1 MRRCARTPPHKE
13 KKIMK
18 GSEKQIAWAEKIIA
32 QKKADA
38 LAAGISPDEWAKTE
52 EIITRDGGAK
62 AWIDLRNTDPK
73 HLTRVTAIA
82 GMPEIEA
89 KTPAQAD
96 YARAERVMKIAEIDD
111 WVGLPPYSLDE
122 AEQARRMAMHE
133 RYVQATIREMGKETA
148 ARVWIDAPTVKLVEK
163 VRPAAKEAAKKQP
176 AEKPAESRNSLGFL
190 DEDDEEIE
198 KLFADAKREGDKL
211 RAEQAKIPLD
221 EQKKR
226 AQQAY
231 RAGAYARDEYA
242 LEMYRIG
249 KQEAASAPAPK
260 PLPEPKLPQGAYIA
274 YQGATIGGE
283 YVIVKD
289 EQGHQASGESKSE
302 AIRNLI
308 AQREKQNFPEAP
320 AKSPIAAR
328 PEPNWAN
335 LSAKEIAGRYA
346 DEMAQIVI
354 SAGENVT
361 AGVFEDAGAEFAA
374 NAAAKNAGDLL
385 RRRATQW
392 TANHAQDIAETLA
405 QAAETSA
412 SPHSIVE
419 ELSREYVE
427 HAETV
432 ARTELARVREEANL
446 DIMRAQGAEKVQFI
460 ASEDERLCPICG
472 AHHGKVY
479 DVRDA
484 PVLPL
489 HPNCRCTLVPYI
501 GEEVI

>member
-1 MRRCARTPPHKE
+1 
-13 KKIMK
+13 MK

-38 LAAGISPDEWAKTE
+38 LAAGISPEEWAKTE

-62 AWIDLRNTDPK
+62 AWIDLRNTEPK

-82 GMPEIEA
+82 GMPEIAA
-89 KTPAQAD
+89 KSPAQAD
-96 YARAERVMKIAEIDD
+96 YARAERVKSIATVDE

-122 AEQARRMAMHE
+122 AEQARRMALHE
-133 RYVQATIREMGKETA
+133 RYVQATIREMGKETS
-148 ARVWIDAPTVKLVEK
+148 ARKWIDTPVIKMIEK

-176 AEKPAESRNSLGFL
+176 AEKPAEFKVAHNSLGFL

-198 KLFADAKREGDKL
+198 KLFADAKREGDEL
-211 RAEQAKIPLD
+211 RAKLAQAPLD

-231 RAGAYARDEYA
+231 RAGAYSRDEYA
-242 LEMYRIG
+242 LEMQRIG
-249 KQEAASAPAPK
+249 KQEAAAAPAPTPQPK
-260 PLPEPKLPQGAYIA
+260 PQLPKGAYIA

-289 EQGHQASGESKSE
+289 DQGHQASGDSESE

-308 AQREKQNFPEAP
+308 AQREGKQNFPSAP
-320 AKSPIAAR
+320 AKSPIAGA

-354 SAGENVT
+354 SAGETVT
-361 AGVFEDAGAEFAA
+361 AGLFEDAGAEFAA